1 MEKKV
6 FDIPIYGEIALI
18 KRRSITGDIEVV
30 WELDMADIGT
40 ASFGVGLHNCA
51 GGEALADKMMNAADD
66 DDAKDAANMLLELT
80 LESMENKQNDAA

>member
-40 ASFGVGLHNCA
+40 ASFGVALHNCA
-51 GGEALADKMMNAADD
+51 GADAFADEMMNAADD
-66 DDAKDAANMLLELT
+66 DDAKDAASMLLELT
-80 LESMENKQNDAA
+80 LQDMEEEVH